1 MIPELLQNA
10 YERNRPKETWE
21 TPPLSKDFFNTWQQE
36 GLIPAFQCVQELVK
50 KNGHDQTALRALGII
65 VGSAALATGLTQV
78 VETFRADI
86 TDDHYSLFKRAGFV
100 LYHASVGIIMAGQSP
115 ASVNEDRTY
124 RITRN
129 YDGTVEIVHGE
140 GGMTEAEANEAIRR
154 KLY

>member
-10 YERNRPKETWE
+10 YERNRPKETWG

-50 KNGHDQTALRALGII
+50 KNGHNQTALRALGII
-65 VGSAALATGLTQV
+65 FGSTALATGLTQV

-86 TDDHYSLFKRAGFV
+86 NDDHYSLYKRAGFV

-115 ASVNEDRTY
+115 ATEDDSTY
-124 RITRN
+124 AVTHDSN
-129 YDGTVEIVHGE
+129 NDPVLLHGE
-140 GGMTEAEANEAIRR
+140 GSMTRDQAEKAI
-154 KLY
+154 KKGFF